1 MLKPGEHMYTQVN
14 RFLLS
19 HQFLDLRKI
28 PDFFQFFYSFDFE
41 CRILAI
47 LQSAARVIRAAAHEL
62 IQDHSLLTWLL
73 HSLEK
78 RFLEDK
84 VINKIISLLHTLWL
98 TNLGDKREN
107 KNQLQEKRKLLP
119 IQLVNEFLT
128 NVDVARLT
136 EFLSTLRS
144 VLESRAIVGE
154 AFREM
159 RRFMANDS
167 ILSSRELLLLL
178 LHEWSLVSKDLQL
191 QEELQALAQRCQNT
205 ELLTVL
211 VFLTSIY
218 KGNTWLG
225 AQELDLLLSHWSALV
240 QVMNYRIAWE
250 LGNKEKKLLRLF
262 AKRFGYIRALIQGT
276 NTSSST
282 FCALPSSL

>member
-1 MLKPGEHMYTQVN
+1 MYTQVN

-47 LQSAARVIRAAAHEL
+47 LQSAARVTRAAAHEL

-78 RFLEDK
+78 R
-84 VINKIISLLHTLWL
+84 
-98 TNLGDKREN
+98 
-107 KNQLQEKRKLLP
+107 
-119 IQLVNEFLT
+119 T
-128 NVDVARLT
+128 NVDVARLM

-144 VLESRAIVGE
+144 VLESRAVVGE

-218 KGNTWLG
+218 EGNTWLG

-240 QVMNYRIAWE
+240 QVRDGAKPQRIFCSPIIPGFYWE
-250 LGNKEKKLLRLF
+250 FSAKSDQLF
-262 AKRFGYIRALIQGT
+262 LNVAVRGGERANPDLQTG
-276 NTSSST
+276 SARPRT
-282 FCALPSSL
+282 FEM